1 MRLAKRVLPI
11 IMAAV
16 MAAGGI
22 SGCSQRAGNSE
33 TAAAGSQTETAISQA
48 GASSEDTGEEKG
60 AEASAERE
68 ITDMAGRKVTVPSE
82 IDTVFSAGSVSA
94 IYLYTLAPDKLLNW
108 NYDLNAVEKSIIL
121 EKYQSL
127 PNLGMGDAIN
137 YEAVIAAGPSI
148 ALNVGKINDKFI
160 SDCDKLSD
168 SLGIPVV
175 AADADLTAS
184 PEVYRFLGE
193 RLGMEDEAEEL
204 AIYAEKT
211 FRDIDQMNVPEDKRV
226 RVYFGNGEDSL
237 ETAPAGSAHGQAL
250 DMVKAVNVAQVETA
264 DGSRVQISP
273 EQLLAWN
280 PDVILVNG
288 EPKADLSGASAAET
302 LLNNP
307 DYASLKA
314 VQEKKVYGTP
324 NAPFSWVDRPQ
335 GPNRIVGLRWLSGLL
350 YPEYLN
356 MDVDQEVKEFF
367 RLFYHVELT
376 EEQLQKV
383 YNGTI

>member
-1 MRLAKRVLPI
+1 M
-11 IMAAV
+11 
-16 MAAGGI
+16 
-22 SGCSQRAGNSE
+22 
-33 TAAAGSQTETAISQA
+33 
-48 GASSEDTGEEKG
+48 
-60 AEASAERE
+60 
-68 ITDMAGRKVTVPSE
+68 
-82 IDTVFSAGSVSA
+82 
-94 IYLYTLAPDKLLNW
+94 
-108 NYDLNAVEKSIIL
+108 
-121 EKYQSL
+121 
-127 PNLGMGDAIN
+127 
-137 YEAVIAAGPSI
+137 
-148 ALNVGKINDKFI
+148 
-160 SDCDKLSD
+160 
-168 SLGIPVV
+168 

-193 RLGMEDEAEEL
+193 LLGMKDEAEEL

-237 ETAPAGSAHGQAL
+237 ETAPAGSAMARRWICKGGQCGSGRDSRRLTGA
-250 DMVKAVNVAQVETA
+250 DFPRAASGVEPGCDSCKWRA
-264 DGSRVQISP
+264 
-273 EQLLAWN
+273 
-280 PDVILVNG
+280 
-288 EPKADLSGASAAET
+288 KADLSGASAAET

-376 EEQLQKV
+376 DEQLQKV

>member
-1 MRLAKRVLPI
+1 MLQA
-11 IMAAV
+11 
-16 MAAGGI
+16 
-22 SGCSQRAGNSE
+22 RAG
-33 TAAAGSQTETAISQA
+33 
-48 GASSEDTGEEKG
+48 
-60 AEASAERE
+60 
-68 ITDMAGRKVTVPSE
+68 
-82 IDTVFSAGSVSA
+82 
-94 IYLYTLAPDKLLNW
+94 
-108 NYDLNAVEKSIIL
+108 
-121 EKYQSL
+121 
-127 PNLGMGDAIN
+127 
-137 YEAVIAAGPSI
+137 AGP
-148 ALNVGKINDKFI
+148 D
-160 SDCDKLSD
+160 
-168 SLGIPVV
+168 
-175 AADADLTAS
+175 
-184 PEVYRFLGE
+184 
-193 RLGMEDEAEEL
+193 
-204 AIYAEKT
+204 
-211 FRDIDQMNVPEDKRV
+211 
-226 RVYFGNGEDSL
+226 
-237 ETAPAGSAHGQAL
+237 APAGSAHGQAL

-376 EEQLQKV
+376 DEQLQKV